1 MIPVSVA
8 DRIFG
13 SNSFVAW
20 RTKVNELVIK
30 LGTLTN
36 ADNLENSA
44 AQPTL
49 RCYKFR
55 KGDTG
60 DFSFMEAKAKA
71 GLALFASSFAVH
83 LLWHR

>member
-1 MIPVSVA
+1 MILVSVA

-20 RTKVNELVIK
+20 RTKVNELVIN
-30 LGTLTN
+30 LGTLTD
-36 ADNLENSA
+36 ADKLENSA
-44 AQPTL
+44 TQPTL
-49 RCYKFR
+49 RRPKFR
-55 KGDTG
+55 KGDIR

-71 GLALFASSFAVH
+71 DRALFASSSAVH